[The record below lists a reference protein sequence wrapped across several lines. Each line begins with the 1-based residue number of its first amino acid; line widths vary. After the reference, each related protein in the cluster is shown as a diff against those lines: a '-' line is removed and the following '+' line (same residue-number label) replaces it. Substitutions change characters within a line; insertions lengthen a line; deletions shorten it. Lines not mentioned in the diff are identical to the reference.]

1 MLTIK
6 IPSILFAEIEK
17 EKKKKNWI
25 HMDQQKSRTTKVLLS
40 KSNKLCTSHFLLSEY
55 HGKVTTFKLQ
65 PNRKQE
71 SHVGQRNWVEPRK
84 RAAHLWPTDSWW
96 GGNQRGRGHSFSGW
110 HWENSIYVFTPMNAS
125 GFCLRLVLASLE
137 TSLHP
142 CIFHRLPL
150 AAGRLTLY
158 PTSLWVLSGPWFSC
172 SLFP

>member
-17 EKKKKNWI
+17 EKKKQNWI

-84 RAAHLWPTDSWW
+84 RAAHLLPTDSWW

-125 GFCLRLVLASLE
+125 E
-137 TSLHP
+137 TLHYQQIP
-142 CIFHRLPL
+142 PSWIRRPDTTWPL
-150 AAGRLTLY
+150 DGGKLDIAWAGAFL
-158 PTSLWVLSGPWFSC
+158 
-172 SLFP
+172 